1 LRDITRIPIDLHP
14 AIVSRIKILS
24 KLKIDEQRIPQD
36 GRFDVN
42 FHDREVDIRVSTLPT
57 ANGEKV
63 VLRLLDKSFGILT
76 LEQLGLQGKG
86 FNDLIREISKP
97 HGVILATGPTGCGKT
112 TTLYAILNRVKN
124 PTVNIVTLEDPV
136 EYEIDGINQSQIRPD
151 IGFSFATGLRSI
163 LRQDPNIIMVGE
175 IRDTETAQMVTHA
188 ALTGHLVLTTLH
200 TNEAAS
206 ALPRLINMGVEPFLI
221 TTALNAIIAQRLLR
235 RICQK
240 CQEEVKL
247 GEAVLNELEDEI
259 KKMPPGTLE
268 SVNLKRPF
276 SFRKGKGCDECDNK
290 GYKGRIGIF
299 EVLVVTP
306 AIEDL
311 AVKRRPASE
320 IHEQAIKQGM
330 LTMRQDGIL
339 KVLQGLTTYD
349 EVLRVTTTE

>member
-1 LRDITRIPIDLHP
+1 
-14 AIVSRIKILS
+14 
-24 KLKIDEQRIPQD
+24 
-36 GRFDVN
+36 
-42 FHDREVDIRVSTLPT
+42 
-57 ANGEKV
+57 
-63 VLRLLDKSFGILT
+63 
-76 LEQLGLQGKG
+76 
-86 FNDLIREISKP
+86 
-97 HGVILATGPTGCGKT
+97 
-112 TTLYAILNRVKN
+112 
-124 PTVNIVTLEDPV
+124 
-136 EYEIDGINQSQIRPD
+136 
-151 IGFSFATGLRSI
+151 
-163 LRQDPNIIMVGE
+163 
-175 IRDTETAQMVTHA
+175 
-188 ALTGHLVLTTLH
+188 
-200 TNEAAS
+200 
-206 ALPRLINMGVEPFLI
+206 MGVEPFLI